1 MVATAAARLEATS
14 VIGDACAARMIMSA
28 GLVVAA
34 EGLAGPVVSAL
45 RPNAMVL
52 VVLDSGDDVPEI
64 LTALRV

>member
-1 MVATAAARLEATS
+1 
-14 VIGDACAARMIMSA
+14 MSA
-28 GLVVAA
+28 GLVVVA

-52 VVLDSGDDVPEI
+52 VVLNSGRDGPEV

>member
-1 MVATAAARLEATS
+1 
-14 VIGDACAARMIMSA
+14 MIMSA

-34 EGLAGPVVSAL
+34 EGLAGPVVAAL

-52 VVLDSGDDVPEI
+52 VVLNNGGDVAEI